1 MTPQP
6 AAADPASAILRWI
19 GMGIALA
26 AEDADILEIE
36 KALVPEITYDLSR
49 FPDPDQAVA
58 EGTRTIAE
66 ALL

>member
-26 AEDADILEIE
+26 VEGADTREIS
-36 KALVPEITYDLSR
+36 KALRPEIAYDLSR
-49 FPDPDQAVA
+49 FPNPNQAIV
-58 EGTRTIAE
+58 EGTRAIAE
-66 ALL
+66 ALA